1 MRLSAIYSMLILGTV
16 YAAPAHSLDLVNAW
30 ELALQN
36 DPEYQ
41 GARYNSEAERES
53 IPIARSR
60 LLPNVRFNGSLSRNS
75 TEQKSLNLD
84 RPPVNYDY
92 TAKRQV
98 WSLSQPVFRMDSYY
112 QLKESEAMS
121 AAADQTLGRE
131 FQAMAVRVAGAYFD
145 ALLAR
150 ERYDNIKNRTEFFRS
165 SLTLAENSFKH
176 GAGTRTDIEDAKS
189 RLDSALA
196 DEIEA
201 RNEITVA
208 EYTMASIIGQQHPV
222 SELNPIA
229 AEKLAFAP
237 LAPTTVQEWVK
248 LAQDNNPEVAS
259 LRFSLEAANRE
270 IDRNRAGHF
279 PTVDLVASRS
289 FSSSDSDNTIGSE
302 FKTSSIGVQV
312 AIPIYSGG
320 GVNASVRQ
328 AIANREKARYQLEAA
343 SKKLEVNV
351 SKEFSAI
358 EHGAAR
364 IKALEQAMLSAQ
376 QAVIGSEKGVQAG
389 TRNIVNILD
398 AQQQLF
404 SRQTDLVE
412 ARHAYVMALLR
423 LKAAAGTMGV
433 ADIKLANSWLAGT

>member
-1 MRLSAIYSMLILGTV
+1 MRLSALCTMLIIGAIQ
-16 YAAPAHSLDLVNAW
+16 AAPAYALTLVDAW

-36 DPEYQ
+36 DPDYQ
-41 GARYNSEAERES
+41 GALYNAEAEREN
-53 IPIARSR
+53 IPMARAR
-60 LLPNVRFNGSLSRNS
+60 LLPNIRLNGSISRNS
-75 TEQKSLNLD
+75 TEQKFLNLD
-84 RPPVNYDY
+84 RPPANYDY
-92 TAKRQV
+92 TAKRHV
-98 WSLSQPVFRMDSYY
+98 LSLSQPLLRMDSYY
-112 QLKESEAMS
+112 QLKESEAAS
-121 AAADQTLGRE
+121 AAADQRLGQE

-196 DEIEA
+196 DEIAA
-201 RNEITVA
+201 RTEITVA
-208 EYTMASIIGQQHPV
+208 EHAMAAIIGQHKPA

-229 AEKLAFAP
+229 AEKLALAP
-237 LAPTTVQEWVK
+237 LQPASLQEWVQ
-248 LAQDNNPEVAS
+248 LAQDNNPEIAS

-270 IDRNRAGHF
+270 IDRSRAGHY
-279 PTVDLVASRS
+279 PTVDLVANRS
-289 FSSSDSDNTIGSE
+289 FSSSDSDTTIGSE
-302 FKTSSIGVQV
+302 YQTSSIGVQV
-312 AIPIYSGG
+312 AIPIFSGG
-320 GVNASVRQ
+320 GVDASVRQ
-328 AIANREKARYQLEAA
+328 AVANREKSRYQLEAA

-351 SKEFSAI
+351 SKEFSAL

-364 IKALEQAMLSAQ
+364 IKALEQAMQSAQ
-376 QAVIGSEKGVQAG
+376 QAVIGSQKGVQAG
-389 TRNIVNILD
+389 TRNIVDILD

-404 SRQTDLVE
+404 TRQTDLVE

-433 ADIKLANSWLAGT
+433 ADIKLANSWLSGS